1 MKSIAESTAK
11 LLMEE
16 LCKRLDAIV
25 DVIKLKSDIKNVE
38 IHTKDV
44 GKWDKDGVFA
54 RKCMYSIDLKA
65 DSLEFKINHEY
76 MEYFAPHTAPEYS
89 QEMRILE
96 KCSEYV
102 NLLQSMGKNVTINDK
117 PIVDTLRKISDY
129 KRKHK
134 EDVDRFYREG
144 GNIVCGCA

>member
-38 IHTKDV
+38 IRIKEIS
-44 GKWDKDGVFA
+44 KLSDK
-54 RKCMYSIDLKA
+54 SISFNYLYDINLKA
-65 DSLEFKINHEY
+65 DSLEFKVNYEY
-76 MEYFAPHTAPEYS
+76 LMHLLPYTPSEYLPG
-89 QEMRILE
+89 MRVLE
-96 KCSEYV
+96 KCAEYA
-102 NLLQSMGKNVTINDK
+102 NLLQSIGKNVTLNDK
-117 PIVDTLRKISDY
+117 PIIDTLTKISEY

>member
-16 LCKRLDAIV
+16 LCKKLDAIV
-25 DVIKLKSDIKNVE
+25 DVIKLKSDIKNIE
-38 IHTKDV
+38 IHIKEIS
-44 GKWDKDGVFA
+44 KLSDK
-54 RKCMYSIDLKA
+54 SISFNYLYDINLKA
-65 DSLEFKINHEY
+65 DSLEFKVNYEY
-76 MEYFAPHTAPEYS
+76 LIHLLPYTPSEYLPG
-89 QEMRILE
+89 MRVLE
-96 KCSEYV
+96 KCAEYA
-102 NLLQSMGKNVTINDK
+102 NLLQSIGKNVTLNDK
-117 PIVDTLRKISDY
+117 PIIDTLTKISEY

>member
-38 IHTKDV
+38 IRIKEISKLSDRSIS
-44 GKWDKDGVFA
+44 FNY
-54 RKCMYSIDLKA
+54 MYDIDLKA
-65 DSLEFKINHEY
+65 DSLEFKVNYEDVMHLLPYTPSEY
-76 MEYFAPHTAPEYS
+76 LPG
-89 QEMRILE
+89 MRVLE
-96 KCSEYV
+96 KCAEYA
-102 NLLQSMGKNVTINDK
+102 NLLQSIGKNVTINDK
-117 PIVDTLRKISDY
+117 PIIDTLTKISDY